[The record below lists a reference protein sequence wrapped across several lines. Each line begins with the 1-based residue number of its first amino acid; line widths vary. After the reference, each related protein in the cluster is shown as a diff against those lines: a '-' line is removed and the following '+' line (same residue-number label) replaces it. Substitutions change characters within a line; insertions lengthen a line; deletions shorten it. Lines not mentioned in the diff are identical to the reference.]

1 MRSPRSAHPETRDVN
16 ARAVLAFGGGL
27 VIFILAVLVGV
38 RFFGSAAS
46 PLAFGAGTGLF
57 TSGTP
62 VLQLDTRADR
72 AAYDAEKQ
80 KRLTSAYWIDR
91 PAGIAHIPIDDAMRI
106 IALGG
111 VPDWGQR
118 TTTTKAGCVSV
129 TDIVPRAPA
138 GTGCLPK
145 AAPP

>member
-1 MRSPRSAHPETRDVN
+1 MRRPGTAHPETRDVD
-16 ARAVLAFGGGL
+16 ARAILAFAGGL
-27 VIFILAVLVGV
+27 VVLILAVLAGV
-38 RFFGSAAS
+38 RLFGSAPS

-57 TSGTP
+57 ASRAP

-80 KRLTSAYWIDR
+80 KQLASTYWIDR
-91 PAGIAHIPIDDAMRI
+91 DGGVAHIPIDDAMHI
-106 IALGG
+106 IAAGG

-118 TTTTKAGCVSV
+118 KPGTKSGCVSV
-129 TDIVPRAPA
+129 TDSVPRAPA
-138 GTGCLPK
+138 SADCLPP